1 MLEEARLS
9 ALIHKTACNFKKVP
23 GKKYYVYKQRKN
35 PEDEMIS
42 MISPEEWGPGG
53 PEYVAG
59 QPTLGLH
66 DEHVLHVLHV
76 LHGTWP
82 IFQDTVLS
90 ST

>member
-1 MLEEARLS
+1 
-9 ALIHKTACNFKKVP
+9 
-23 GKKYYVYKQRKN
+23 
-35 PEDEMIS
+35 MIS